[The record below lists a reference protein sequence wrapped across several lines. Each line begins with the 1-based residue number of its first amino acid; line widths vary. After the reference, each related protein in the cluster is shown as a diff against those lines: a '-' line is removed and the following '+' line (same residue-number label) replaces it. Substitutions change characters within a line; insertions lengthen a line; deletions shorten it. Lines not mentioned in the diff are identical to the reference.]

1 MTESLSKDLQQITED
16 PGFIRIARA
25 INSSTIYAGTIKDKD
40 GKEQTLEWE
49 RVYGLAQRLGN
60 CAASKTE
67 FTAELMAFLA
77 RYEDE
82 NFRLQSRG
90 KEVKRIWTRKEDL
103 DHLVALLDQFPT
115 SLVANLLIAYGYAR
129 WRKPLQDEPH
139 GAPVETAEESQAETE
154 PASDEAA

>member
-1 MTESLSKDLQQITED
+1 MTQSLSSDLKHITEN

-25 INSSTIYAGTIKDKD
+25 INSSTVYAGTIKDKD
-40 GKEQTLEWE
+40 GKEQTLEWD

-103 DHLVALLDQFPT
+103 DQVVALLDQYPT
-115 SLVANLLIAYGYAR
+115 SLVANLLIAYGFAR
-129 WRKPLQDEPH
+129 WRKPLQGEPQ
-139 GAPVETAEESQAETE
+139 GAPVDSSEDIQ
-154 PASDEAA
+154 SDLEADSEHVA